1 MVSLLSQE
9 FILYLRI
16 IKKLNINMEINNDIW
31 QTIKQEQELF
41 KRLELGGMKD
51 YNKLYIYSIIAHST
65 AIEGSTLSEMD
76 VLLLFDEG
84 ITKKG
89 NIVEHLMNLDLK
101 KAYEYAITEAQKKTQ
116 LTPDFL
122 KNLNALVMK
131 NTGSPYSMPAGTFD
145 SSKGDYRLCGVTAG
159 MGGKSYMNYMKV
171 PDNVNRLCD
180 ELNKRLDIKD
190 LKDKY
195 NLSFDAHFN
204 LVTIHPWVDG
214 NGRTSRLL
222 MNYIQLYHGIAPTKI
237 HKEDKA
243 EYIHSLEMSREQES
257 NTPFREFMANQHLKT
272 LKEEINNFQRGQNKS
287 NKFTLLF

>member
-16 IKKLNINMEINNDIW
+16 IKKLNINMAINNDIW
-31 QTIKQEQELF
+31 QTIEQEQKLF
-41 KRLELGGMKD
+41 ERLKLGDMKD
-51 YNKLYIYSIIAHST
+51 YNKFYIYSIIAHST
-65 AIEGSTLSEMD
+65 AIEGSTLSEID
-76 VLLLFDEG
+76 AQLLFDEG

-101 KAYEYAITEAQKKTQ
+101 KAYEYAVTEAQKKTQ
-116 LTPDFL
+116 ITPDFL
-122 KNLNALVMK
+122 KKLNALIMQ
-131 NTGSPYSMPAGTFD
+131 NTGGPYSMPAGTFD
-145 SSKGDYRLCGVTAG
+145 SGKGDYRLCGVTAG
-159 MGGKSYMNYMKV
+159 MDGKSYLNYVKV

-222 MNYIQLYHGIAPTKI
+222 MNYIQLYHGVVPTKI
-237 HKEDKA
+237 YKEDKV
-243 EYIHSLEMSREQES
+243 EYINSLEVSREQES
-257 NTPFREFMANQHLKT
+257 NTSFREFMANQHLKT
-272 LKEEINNFQRGQNKS
+272 LKEENTNFQRGQNKN

>member
-1 MVSLLSQE
+1 MMLFIISGIYVVSLHH
-9 FILYLRI
+9 
-16 IKKLNINMEINNDIW
+16 IKKLNINMAVNNDIW
-31 QTIKQEQELF
+31 QTIEQEQKLF
-41 KRLELGGMKD
+41 NGLKLGDMKD

-65 AIEGSTLSEMD
+65 AIEGSTLSEVD
-76 VLLLFDEG
+76 AQLLFDEG

-101 KAYEYAITEAQKKTQ
+101 NAYEYAITEAQKKTPI
-116 LTPDFL
+116 TPDFL
-122 KNLNALVMK
+122 KTLNALIMK
-131 NTGSPYSMPAGTFD
+131 NTSD
-145 SSKGDYRLCGVTAG
+145 
-159 MGGKSYMNYMKV
+159 MNYMKV

-180 ELNKRLDIKD
+180 ELNKRLDVKE

-214 NGRTSRLL
+214 NGRASRLL
-222 MNYIQLYHGIAPTKI
+222 MNYIQLYHGIVPTKI

-257 NTPFREFMANQHLKT
+257 NTPFREFMARQHLKT
-272 LKEEINNFQRGQNKS
+272 LKEEINNFEKGQSKS